1 MGYFYFCDTNNCPLA
16 QGTAIKFPSL
26 VQHEA
31 IIDYAWNGEAVLLEK
46 SKQHRK
52 PRAASTEEYRNVP
65 FVISRVPSSPAHGLR
80 IVQHA
85 YAEIQAG
92 APWTAFD
99 NCQDFVSRAYTGR
112 NGSETRNFVFG
123 ALAVVGLV
131 GMAAASSR

>member
-1 MGYFYFCDTNNCPLA
+1 MGRFYFCDANNCPLA

-26 VQHEA
+26 VHHEV
-31 IIDYAWNGEAVLLEK
+31 IIDYAWNGEQVLLEK
-46 SKQHRK
+46 SKQHKK
-52 PRAASTEEYRNVP
+52 PRVTNPEEYRNVP
-65 FVISRVPSSPAHGLR
+65 FIISRVPTSPSHASQ
-80 IVQHA
+80 IVQRA
-85 YAEIQAG
+85 YAQIQGG

>member
-1 MGYFYFCDTNNCPLA
+1 M
-16 QGTAIKFPSL
+16 
-26 VQHEA
+26 
-31 IIDYAWNGEAVLLEK
+31 IIDYAWNGEQVLLEQ
-46 SKQHRK
+46 SKQHKK
-52 PRAASTEEYRNVP
+52 PRVASSEEYCDTP
-65 FVISRVPSSPAHGLR
+65 FVISRVPTSPEHGLR

-112 NGSETRNFVFG
+112 NGSKTRNFVFG

>member
-1 MGYFYFCDTNNCPLA
+1 MTPYCLGDANGWPLA
-16 QGTAIKFPSL
+16 QGAAIKFPSL
-26 VQHEA
+26 VRHEA
-31 IIDYAWNGEAVLLEK
+31 IFDYAWNGQQVLLEK
-46 SKQHRK
+46 SKKHKR
-52 PRAASTEEYRNVP
+52 PTVTSPEEYRDVP
-65 FVISRVPSSPAHGLR
+65 FIMSRVPESPEHGLR

>member
-46 SKQHRK
+46 SKQHRT

-99 NCQDFVSRAYTGR
+99 NCQDFGTESICGVGDQKTEGERRKYQA
-112 NGSETRNFVFG
+112 GS
-123 ALAVVGLV
+123 
-131 GMAAASSR
+131 

>member
-1 MGYFYFCDTNNCPLA
+1 MGGFYFCDANNCPLA

-26 VQHEA
+26 VHHEV
-31 IIDYAWNGEAVLLEK
+31 IIDYEWNDEQVLLEK
-46 SKQHRK
+46 SKQHKK
-52 PRAASTEEYRNVP
+52 PRVANPLEYANIP
-65 FVISRVPSSPAHGLR
+65 FVISRVPSSPAHGLK
-80 IVQHA
+80 IVLRA
-85 YAEIQAG
+85 RTAIQAE

-131 GMAAASSR
+131 GLAVASSR